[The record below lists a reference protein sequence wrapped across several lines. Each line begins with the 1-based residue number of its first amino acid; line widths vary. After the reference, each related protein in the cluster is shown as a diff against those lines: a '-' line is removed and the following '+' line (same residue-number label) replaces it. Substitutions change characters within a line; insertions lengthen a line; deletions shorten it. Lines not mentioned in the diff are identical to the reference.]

1 MTTDQSERSSR
12 DYEREAEASR
22 HRLAS
27 NLRELSDR
35 LTPGQVFDEVLTYAR
50 GGGGTFLK
58 ALSGAAKENPVPSLL
73 ISAGLLMFLSEKTG
87 LSNMMGGHHDKAS
100 RYPIGS
106 VYPDGYGGRNY
117 AGDVG
122 TYAGNGGNGH
132 GIRDAIG
139 GAAAAGR
146 DALGGVADAGRSAM
160 GGVADAGA
168 GLAQSAKSTADQAMR
183 SARRGAETVGSAFA
197 GAADTARHA
206 AMGVGAGMA
215 ETAGE
220 LRRRADE
227 LMHRAQE
234 MGGAVGETTAKIADE
249 LRHRADEL
257 MHRAQQLAR
266 EAPRKV
272 GESVMQAKDN
282 VTTMVS
288 DQPLMAGAVGL
299 AIGAAIAAL
308 LPKTDAEDK
317 LMGEASDTVK
327 QKVGAIAA
335 EEMEAAK
342 SVASTMTSKL
352 ASEVGRVADEHGV
365 STEGAVAAVQAATD
379 KIKDAVGL
387 KGNETTDKRS
397 ERF

>member
-1 MTTDQSERSSR
+1 
-12 DYEREAEASR
+12 
-22 HRLAS
+22 
-27 NLRELSDR
+27 
-35 LTPGQVFDEVLTYAR
+35 
-50 GGGGTFLK
+50 
-58 ALSGAAKENPVPSLL
+58 
-73 ISAGLLMFLSEKTG
+73 
-87 LSNMMGGHHDKAS
+87 
-100 RYPIGS
+100 
-106 VYPDGYGGRNY
+106 
-117 AGDVG
+117 
-122 TYAGNGGNGH
+122 
-132 GIRDAIG
+132 
-139 GAAAAGR
+139 
-146 DALGGVADAGRSAM
+146 
-160 GGVADAGA
+160 
-168 GLAQSAKSTADQAMR
+168 
-183 SARRGAETVGSAFA
+183 
-197 GAADTARHA
+197 
-206 AMGVGAGMA
+206 
-215 ETAGE
+215 
-220 LRRRADE
+220 
-227 LMHRAQE
+227 

-342 SVASTMTSKL
+342 SVASTVTSKL

-379 KIKDAVGL
+379 KIKEAVGL